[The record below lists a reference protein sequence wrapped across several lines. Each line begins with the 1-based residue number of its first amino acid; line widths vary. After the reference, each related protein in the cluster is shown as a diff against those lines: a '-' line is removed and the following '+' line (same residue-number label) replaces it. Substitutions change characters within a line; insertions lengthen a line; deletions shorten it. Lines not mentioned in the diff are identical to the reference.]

1 MRLLTTQLTVQLTLS
16 ALSRR
21 PFAERARKRELK
33 KARKLAKEAFDLH
46 LDWERR
52 VRLDQPFTSI
62 SPSTRLRGAWR
73 RTARTTDEEE
83 DEEEEGE
90 GEMDDE
96 LRHRLDQPFRWG
108 PEVRRDANGRVA
120 SPTASEIAGGCAL
133 ADTAEMMRADE
144 EEGDDEEGEGE
155 SDEEE
160 EDEAPMDAWFR
171 RLRLSGGGS
180 GGAGG
185 SGGTC
190 GM

>member
-73 RTARTTDEEE
+73 RTARTTD
-83 DEEEEGE
+83 
-90 GEMDDE
+90 
-96 LRHRLDQPFRWG
+96 
-108 PEVRRDANGRVA
+108 
-120 SPTASEIAGGCAL
+120 
-133 ADTAEMMRADE
+133 TAEMMRADE

-171 RLRLSGGGS
+171 RHRLNGG

-185 SGGTC
+185 GGGTC
-190 GM
+190 GGA

>member
-1 MRLLTTQLTVQLTLS
+1 MSRAPADRSTDSQLTLA
-16 ALSRR
+16 ALSLVAAL
-21 PFAERARKRELK
+21 AERTHKRELK
-33 KARKLAKEAFDLH
+33 KALKLAKESFEHNLNSWH
-46 LDWERR
+46 RR
-52 VRLDQPFTSI
+52 L
-62 SPSTRLRGAWR
+62 
-73 RTARTTDEEE
+73 
-83 DEEEEGE
+83 
-90 GEMDDE
+90 
-96 LRHRLDQPFRWG
+96 RLDQPFRWG

-133 ADTAEMMRADE
+133 DDTAEMMRADE
-144 EEGDDEEGEGE
+144 EEGDDDEGEGE

-185 SGGTC
+185 GGGTC

>member
-62 SPSTRLRGAWR
+62 SPSTRLKTASKIADR
-73 RTARTTDEEE
+73 ARTTEEE

-133 ADTAEMMRADE
+133 DDTAEMMRADE

-171 RLRLSGGGS
+171 RHRLNGG

-185 SGGTC
+185 GGGTC
-190 GM
+190 GGA